1 MAITYRAL
9 TEDDWGE
16 WVAEGSRAFLENP
29 DGADDWAEKVR
40 PLLEFDRGIV
50 ARDGDALVGKTH
62 AITFTMSVP
71 GGELPTAGVTAVT
84 VAPTHRRRGI
94 LTELM
99 RRQLDDFRER
109 GEPLA
114 ALNASESAIYGR
126 FGYGLAALRDR
137 VIIDRRH
144 TAFHPAVPEPP
155 GEVRFVDADAARE
168 RWPALYERMRESRPG
183 MINRTPGY
191 WSAFV
196 IPRTEKP
203 DDGFTKRQY
212 VEYSGP
218 GGPEGY
224 AIYATKGDWPDGLP
238 SGTVRVPDLIATT
251 PAAEAA
257 LWRYL
262 FGIDLVGTIKAR
274 NRPTD
279 DALSWMLA
287 DPRRLRRDARDHLW
301 LRILDVPAALEG
313 RAYPADG
320 RLVLDVRDPF
330 GDWATGRFEL
340 AAEGGKAACRPVDAA
355 PDLSLGA
362 DDLAAIYL
370 GGVAPATLARAGRI
384 KGSPEALRLA
394 NALFAWHAAPWC
406 PDEF

>member
-1 MAITYRAL
+1 MAIDYRAL

-16 WVAEGSRAFLENP
+16 WVAESSRAFLEEP
-29 DGADDWAEKVR
+29 DSNNDWAEKAR

-50 ARDGDALVGKTH
+50 AWDGDALVGKTH
-62 AITFTMSVP
+62 AITFSMSVP
-71 GGELPTAGVTAVT
+71 GGELPTAGVSAVT

-94 LTELM
+94 LRELM
-99 RRQLDDFRER
+99 RRQLDDVRER

-126 FGYGLAALRDR
+126 FGYGLAAMRER
-137 VIIDRRH
+137 VTIDRRH
-144 TAFHPAVPEPP
+144 TEFAPAVPEPP
-155 GEVRFVDADAARE
+155 GEVRFADADAARE
-168 RWPALYERMRESRPG
+168 RWPALYERPRESRPG
-183 MINRTPGY
+183 MMSRIPGY

-203 DDGFTKRQY
+203 EGGFTKRQY
-212 VEYSGP
+212 VEYAGP

-224 AIYATKGDWPDGLP
+224 AIYAVKPDWPDGLP
-238 SGTVRVPDLIATT
+238 SGIVLVHDLIATT

-274 NRPTD
+274 NRSPD
-279 DALSWMLA
+279 DALMWMLA
-287 DPRRLRRDARDHLW
+287 DPRRLRRDVRDHLW
-301 LRILDVPAALEG
+301 VRIVDVPRALEG
-313 RAYPADG
+313 RAYPAEG
-320 RLVLDVRDPF
+320 RLALDVRDPF
-330 GDWATGRFEL
+330 GDWAAGRFEL
-340 AAEGGKAACRPVDAA
+340 AAEGGQATCRPTTSA
-355 PDLSLGA
+355 PDLTLGA

-384 KGSPEALRLA
+384 EGSPDALRLA
-394 NALFAWHAAPWC
+394 GALFAWHAAPWC